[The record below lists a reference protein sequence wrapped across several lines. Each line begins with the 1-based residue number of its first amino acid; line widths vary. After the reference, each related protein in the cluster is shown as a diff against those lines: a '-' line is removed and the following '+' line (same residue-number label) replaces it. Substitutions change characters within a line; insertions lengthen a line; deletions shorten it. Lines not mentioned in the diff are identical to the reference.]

1 MTRILGLVVAAL
13 LLVTACASNGTAA
26 LPDGPGL
33 LKKSAEAM
41 KAVRTVA
48 FVIET
53 RDRPAVPVR
62 HAEGTLTKEGDA
74 RGTLQVELV
83 GLQEFEFVI
92 AGDTVHFK
100 GPTGGFQKMT
110 RQQLAAIYDPSAVLT
125 GVPELLSSANEAR
138 TEAAEKVGGAD
149 AYRVAA
155 TLPQQSLAKLVPG
168 IAQGVNGT
176 VWIDK
181 ATDRLLKIELPL
193 NGGGVTV
200 TLDDYDAPV
209 TITPPAS

>member
-13 LLVTACASNGTAA
+13 LLVTACEANSVAA

-41 KAVRTVA
+41 KTVRTVV
-48 FVIET
+48 FSIET

-62 HAEGTLTKEGDA
+62 HAEGTLTSEGDA
-74 RGTLQVELV
+74 EGTLQVELV

-100 GPTGGFQKMT
+100 GPTGGFQTMT

-125 GVPELLSSANEAR
+125 GVPELLSSAQEAE

-149 AYRVAA
+149 AYRIAA
-155 TLPQQSLAKLVPG
+155 TLPQRSLAKLIPG
-168 IAQGVNGT
+168 VAQSVKGT
-176 VWIDK
+176 VWVDR
-181 ATDRLLKIELPL
+181 ATDRLLKIDLPL
-193 NGGGVTV
+193 GEGGATV
-200 TLDDYDAPV
+200 TLGEYDAPV

>member
-13 LLVTACASNGTAA
+13 LLVTACASNGTVA

-33 LKKSAEAM
+33 LEKSAEAM
-41 KAVRTVA
+41 QAVRTVA

-92 AGDTVHFK
+92 TGDTVRFK
-100 GPTGGFQKMT
+100 GPTGGFQTMT
-110 RQQLAAIYDPSAVLT
+110 RQQLAAIYDPSVVLT

-138 TEAAEKVGGAD
+138 TEAAEKVGGVD
-149 AYRVAA
+149 AYRIAA

-168 IAQGVNGT
+168 IAQAVDGT
-176 VWIDK
+176 LWIDR

-193 NGGGVTV
+193 SGGGVTV